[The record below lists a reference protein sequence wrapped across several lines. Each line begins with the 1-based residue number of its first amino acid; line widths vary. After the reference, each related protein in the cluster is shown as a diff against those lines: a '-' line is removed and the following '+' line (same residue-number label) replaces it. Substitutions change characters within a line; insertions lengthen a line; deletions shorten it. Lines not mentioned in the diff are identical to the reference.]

1 MFYIHKPSTH
11 TKMARSRSRPAA
23 SRSFV
28 NKIWAVLLIVTCLL
42 AVASAAS
49 SARPSP
55 RQEKD
60 KAGSRSAGSAGSDDL
75 ICHTDVAA
83 ECYPHVFQP
92 THEFQRV
99 HEDQDLPPGLHVR
112 LNINTGVREAKI
124 NNDSEEL
131 PAGLQGLPVD
141 SSIVLVDQPDDIE
154 VDAPVARI
162 PKGAPAYDPAGV
174 VKDPGAHADGE
185 GSPASITFH
194 ESIALVKGVAVGQ
207 VIGSS
212 DGSSNAK
219 IDLTAAEQ
227 SRFIDA
233 LIEID
238 DVAHDIYYGLKLA
251 EDQVITRQL
260 LCLMSGGSIGGGSIF
275 NGVADIGSARGLE
288 AAQKASMAVASAVQN
303 NPVALREVAT
313 YWDMYKGGLCATAG
327 GQITTLGDVIFGPYH
342 HATEGVR
349 EHVEGH
355 DTNKIAANHPAWIRS
370 RLLAISG
377 LIKDKDIMQ
386 DFLSRGGLTEVLKLL
401 VENEGNA
408 AYDAVRQRA
417 ANLVNDNFLDES
429 MGADLSLWP
438 VKEFAAAVAEKPCD
452 GTVHAHC
459 WDYHIQQLAKAHKK
473 DKTHWS
479 HGLLKGLH
487 EVKKGGGNSG
497 KSEL

>member
-1 MFYIHKPSTH
+1 
-11 TKMARSRSRPAA
+11 MARPRSRSRPVA
-23 SRSFV
+23 SRPLLGKFL
-28 NKIWAVLLIVTCLL
+28 AVLFVVTCLL
-42 AVASAAS
+42 AMASAAS
-49 SARPSP
+49 SAQPSP

-60 KAGSRSAGSAGSDDL
+60 KAGSRSAAASSDDL
-75 ICHTDVAA
+75 ICHTDVVA
-83 ECYPHVFQP
+83 ECYPRVFQP

-112 LNINTGVREAKI
+112 LNINTGLREAKI
-124 NNDSEEL
+124 NNESEEL
-131 PAGLQGLPVD
+131 PEGLQGLPVD
-141 SSIVLVDQPDDIE
+141 SSVVLVDQPEGANDIE

-207 VIGSS
+207 VVGHDADGKIGL
-212 DGSSNAK
+212 AV
-219 IDLTAAEQ
+219 AEQ
-227 SRFIDA
+227 ARFIDA
-233 LIEID
+233 LVEID
-238 DVAHDIYYGLKLA
+238 DVAHDIYYGLKLT
-251 EDQVITRQL
+251 EDRVITRQL

-275 NGVADIGSARGLE
+275 SGAGHSGSGKGLE
-288 AAQKASMAVASAVQN
+288 AAQKAAMAVASAVQN
-303 NPVALREVAT
+303 NPVALRELST
-313 YWDMYKGGLCATAG
+313 YWDMYKSGLCATAG
-327 GQITTLGDVIFGPYH
+327 GQVTTLGDVIFGPYH
-342 HATEGVR
+342 HATEDVP
-349 EHVEGH
+349 EHRQEGH
-355 DTNKIAANHPAWIRS
+355 DNNYIAANHPAWIRS

-401 VENEGNA
+401 VDHEGDA

-452 GTVHAHC
+452 GTVHAFC

-487 EVKKGGGNSG
+487 EVKKGGSG
-497 KSEL
+497 KTEL